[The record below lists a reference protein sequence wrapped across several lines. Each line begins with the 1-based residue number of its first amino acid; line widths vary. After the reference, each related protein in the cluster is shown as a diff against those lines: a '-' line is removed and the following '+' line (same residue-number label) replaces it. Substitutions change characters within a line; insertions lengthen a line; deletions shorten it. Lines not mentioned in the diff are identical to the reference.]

1 MTGHPLDSLEDTQ
14 RIDEMAVALAVAV
27 LLREASQYA
36 QTDEPYAGQCLVT
49 ALKVQERHGI
59 V

>member
-1 MTGHPLDSLEDTQ
+1 MSSPLDSIEDTQ

-36 QTDEPYAGQCLVT
+36 QTDQDYATACLVT